1 MGDNDKESTHPF
13 LTVTS
18 SDSIQMLKCAYICGF
33 KTMKPLSLFDLF
45 RKVCDIQNNK
55 VGDVI
60 VTERQFW
67 NALQPLLPEEIPMKV
82 DALLSSI
89 FHSCTSKMGADIKW
103 AASLVELLC
112 ILNIFCGGSKSQ
124 KLAFMF
130 SIFDGD
136 QDGDLQEDE
145 FLFMLSTILKGI
157 CLVTGCGQN
166 QDPEELSSWMQ
177 MTSEVILQVCELSN
191 TVSLFVCSSSSLQ

>member
-1 MGDNDKESTHPF
+1 MGDNDHESSCPF
-13 LTVTS
+13 LTVTL
-18 SDSIQMLKCAYICGF
+18 SDSMQMLKCAYICGL
-33 KTMKPLSLFDLF
+33 KTTKPLALFELF
-45 RKVCDIQNNK
+45 RRVCNIKNNK
-55 VGDVI
+55 VGETI

-89 FHSCTSKMGADIKW
+89 FHSCTSKIGADIKW

-112 ILNIFCGGSKSQ
+112 ILNLFCGGSKSQ

-136 QDGDLQEDE
+136 QDGEMQEEE

-157 CLVTGCGQN
+157 CLVTACGQN
-166 QDPEELSSWMQ
+166 QDPEELSSWTQ
-177 MTSEVILQVCELSN
+177 MNSEVILQVRTLN
-191 TVSLFVCSSSSLQ
+191 